1 MEDSKMMLDRM
12 KDDALSA
19 IFTVGDG
26 RGFVVAGVHRRLV
39 ITAGHCLPRFP
50 SHFDDST
57 YQSLLGVI
65 EEQEQVVW
73 AECLFV
79 DPISDIAILGPPD
92 DQELF
97 SEFEKYENLIKY
109 AVPMVIADARPKSTA
124 WMLNL
129 KGEWFRCAVRQ
140 NSGPLWV
147 FNEVEEIV
155 GGMSGSPIVDNRGAA
170 IGIVCLSCSTENG
183 MQGPNP
189 RLTHHLPAWL
199 LRELGLS
206 LTASGTARDTP
217 KRR

>member
-1 MEDSKMMLDRM
+1 
-12 KDDALSA
+12 
-19 IFTVGDG
+19 
-26 RGFVVAGVHRRLV
+26 
-39 ITAGHCLPRFP
+39 
-50 SHFDDST
+50 
-57 YQSLLGVI
+57 VI

-155 GGMSGSPIVDNRGAA
+155 GGMSGSPIVDNKGAA

-217 KRR
+217 ERR